1 MRTLEIQGTTGRSRI
16 MVGEKLENLTTHI
29 PVEKCVIITDENVGR
44 IYSEKFPPCEV
55 IEISTGEKIKN
66 IETLQYVYG
75 KLLDCEADRSVFIIG
90 VGGGIVCDIAGF
102 VASTYL
108 RGVRFGFVSTTL
120 LSQVDASVGGKNG
133 VNFRGY
139 KNMIGN
145 FNQPEFVICDMN
157 LLKTLPKREVLCGFG
172 EIAKHA
178 FIGDVGMCDF
188 LEQNYRKALDLDH
201 EVISKLVYDSV
212 MIKSKVVNRDEKEAG
227 ERKKLN
233 FGHTF
238 GHAIEK
244 TTDTL
249 LHGEAISVG
258 MVVAANLSVE
268 RSLLSR
274 QDAERIK
281 VLLARLELPVT
292 LETDRERMIDA
303 IKRDKKREGDYIDFV
318 LLEGIGRSVLEKISI
333 KELQEV
339 VFDL

>member
-1 MRTLEIQGTTGRSRI
+1 
-16 MVGEKLENLTTHI
+16 
-29 PVEKCVIITDENVGR
+29 
-44 IYSEKFPPCEV
+44 
-55 IEISTGEKIKN
+55 
-66 IETLQYVYG
+66 
-75 KLLDCEADRSVFIIG
+75 
-90 VGGGIVCDIAGF
+90 
-102 VASTYL
+102 
-108 RGVRFGFVSTTL
+108 
-120 LSQVDASVGGKNG
+120 
-133 VNFRGY
+133 
-139 KNMIGN
+139 
-145 FNQPEFVICDMN
+145 
-157 LLKTLPKREVLCGFG
+157 
-172 EIAKHA
+172 
-178 FIGDVGMCDF
+178 
-188 LEQNYRKALDLDH
+188 
-201 EVISKLVYDSV
+201 VYDSV